1 MQSRYAVSQL
11 CRVGAVPAALC
22 PASSAADA
30 WVVRATPSM
39 HRVGRTRRGGV
50 RCGFEPRFVEC
61 RTAWDRVCQRCSAVL
76 AARRAATG
84 NLKNGWAALCGPIYS
99 GLHDLQ
105 GACLRAFT
113 QG

>member
-76 AARRAATG
+76 AARRAVCCDRQSQEWMG
-84 NLKNGWAALCGPIYS
+84 GALWPHIFG
-99 GLHDLQ
+99 
-105 GACLRAFT
+105 FT
-113 QG
+113 